1 MSSSRKQTECG
12 DEDGVDSVILSD
24 LINFLSGLA
33 LNLSTADAAI
43 LEIQARARPSLF
55 GTPPPSPVTFPV
67 SPQSSCGSSQVQA
80 SYPAI
85 HTPAPSPL
93 TAFTAI
99 HADNKQPA
107 THTFP
112 PSPQSSCGSS
122 QVQAS
127 NSPIN
132 APAPLPLTAFTTIH
146 ADGKQPATGTHALR
160 EARVTPN
167 MACAGPIAVP
177 GKSNLLAPSTPQTAP
192 SVFTAAFGNANIM
205 PSTRF
210 EVLPESLK
218 SLPAVGLPK
227 LRAFILH
234 TPRGEDRWQ
243 QRHKGLYFDVPSPDV
258 AGPYYLVTKG
268 TRIGV
273 LATWPRTAPYII
285 GVKGSCYVGVP
296 SVKEGVKR
304 IIRSIE
310 LGEVAVV

>member
-1 MSSSRKQTECG
+1 MELPEGTMPSSTLLLKDFRSFPDGACRPPNLDKAHVEMSSSRKQTERG

-33 LNLSTADAAI
+33 LNPSTADATI
-43 LEIQARARPSLF
+43 LEIQALSSPIVVRNSPTFARNLPS
-55 GTPPPSPVTFPV
+55 FPAV
-67 SPQSSCGSSQVQA
+67 FLWFFP
-80 SYPAI
+80 
-85 HTPAPSPL
+85 
-93 TAFTAI
+93 AI

-127 NSPIN
+127 NSLIN
-132 APAPLPLTAFTTIH
+132 APTLLPLTAFTTIH

-167 MACAGPIAVP
+167 VARAGPIAVP
-177 GKSNLLAPSTPQTAP
+177 GKSNLLAPSTPQTAS

-218 SLPAVGLPK
+218 SLPVVGLPK

-234 TPRGEDRWQ
+234 TPRGEDHWQ

-273 LATWPRTAPYII
+273 LATW
-285 GVKGSCYVGVP
+285 
-296 SVKEGVKR
+296 
-304 IIRSIE
+304 
-310 LGEVAVV
+310 